1 MRGYYKNIIAKQ
13 ILMVQIKAH
22 ARYPIGPKDF
32 MNINWYWKE
41 LPVIQMDYG
50 PKNYNEKGCLNNKIK
65 INI

>member
-1 MRGYYKNIIAKQ
+1 
-13 ILMVQIKAH
+13 MVQIKAH